1 MQLFQEVHY
10 VNFIL
15 QWISENVVLAMAT
28 GGGLLVLLV
37 SAIVSV
43 AERSIRIYFGALPLI
58 VGTGSVLAL
67 WQEVDAESL
76 QIAGCVCAV
85 FGGGIYFV
93 AYMVASFVLI
103 KRKKRMKK
111 EERYRRLQF
120 ALPERDNTY
129 IRARLNGALRCES
142 VENDEGVKN
151 GRKTE
156 FSYAKRLLAKLRAAD
171 LSATDRLQTDDLGGL
186 LALYD
191 KRERLSSSDL
201 QAVNDCFALLLKL
214 AAKYDVN
221 P

>member
-1 MQLFQEVHY
+1 MDFL
-10 VNFIL
+10 L
-15 QWISENVVLAMAT
+15 QWISENVVLAVAT

-43 AERSIRIYFGALPLI
+43 AERSVRIYFGALPLI
-58 VGTGSVLAL
+58 AGGGLFLSL
-67 WQEVDAESL
+67 WQEIGLKSIQA
-76 QIAGCVCAV
+76 AGCVCAV
-85 FGGGIYFV
+85 FGGGIYFI
-93 AYMVASFVLI
+93 AYLVASFARA

-111 EERYRRLQF
+111 EERYRQLQF
-120 ALPERDNTY
+120 TLPERDNTY
-129 IRARLNGALRCES
+129 IRARLNGALRCGS
-142 VENDEGVKN
+142 AENLEDEGVKN

-156 FSYAKRLLAKLRAAD
+156 FSYARRLLAKLRAAD
-171 LSATDRLQTDDLGGL
+171 LSATDRLQTDNLGGL

-191 KRERLSSSDL
+191 KREKLSSSDL